1 MNAFEKTLLERF
13 GENKLTQVQRVKIG
27 IAGAGGLGSNC
38 AFNLVRSGFRHF
50 KIIDDDK
57 IDPSNLN
64 RQFYFFDQ
72 IGMPKVRALEQNL
85 KRINPDLDGEFI
97 EKKINENNILSL
109 FSDCEIIVEAFD
121 DPGFKSLLVEKFL
134 NTKKFLVC
142 VSGLAG
148 WGNSDTIISQRV
160 KENLVIIGDRVSDTR
175 QAMPVSPRVNIA
187 AAKQADEILDFVL
200 KKQP

>member
-38 AFNLVRSGFRHF
+38 AFNLVRSGFSHF

-97 EKKINENNILSL
+97 EKKINKNNILTL

-160 KENLVIIGDRVSDTR
+160 KENLVIIGDRVNDTR